1 MAGASSVSVKPRL
14 CAWLHFVFTIN
25 LSGTILPIFFCK
37 KKKKWSERLR
47 LCLGHTARK

>member
-1 MAGASSVSVKPRL
+1 MAGASSVSVKPLL

-37 KKKKWSERLR
+37 KKKKMV
-47 LCLGHTARK
+47 RKTKTVPGPHG